1 MNLIFKI
8 IEYLEGT
15 DQIIVKF
22 CRQNSPKSIDDYLPV
37 AVDCCNLDLNDYNH
51 FVASLMR
58 FGVELILRQEEEEPT
73 LESNKESELIE
84 IADIKTQLNRVIKIH
99 SKELISTTYRMNK
112 IKLD

>member
-8 IEYLEGT
+8 VDYLEGT

-22 CRQNSPKSIDDYLPV
+22 CRKNSPKAIDDYSPV
-37 AVDCCNLDLNDYNH
+37 AVDCLNLDLNDYDQ

-58 FGVELILRQEEEEPT
+58 YGADLILKQESEEPT
-73 LESNKESELIE
+73 LDANKPSEVIE
-84 IADIKTQLNRVIKIH
+84 TTDIKSLINRVI
-99 SKELISTTYRMNK
+99 SLNSNELIAATYRMNK